1 MNLGLITW
9 IALCLVVTGL
19 GTYTGHKNLRA
30 DWVQTPAH
38 FEKYE
43 IVARKKTTT
52 RHRIVV
58 HYTYTVSGTAYSGKD
73 GSLFGKTYATP
84 EEARQVMTAYSPPE
98 PFIAHYDKNSP
109 AFSDLNPLSRSTA
122 WSYIYLPP
130 LIMVIGIGLF
140 LLGPKL
146 KLNELLTKRA
156 S

>member
-9 IALCLVVTGL
+9 IAVCLVVTGL

-30 DWVQTPAH
+30 DWAQTPAH
-38 FEKYE
+38 FERYE
-43 IVARKKTTT
+43 IVSRKKTTT

-58 HYTYTVSGTAYSGKD
+58 HYAYTVAGTAHSGKD
-73 GSLFGKTYATP
+73 YSLFGKTYATP
-84 EEARQVMTAYSPPE
+84 EEARLAMPASFPTE
-98 PFIAHYDKNSP
+98 PLIAHYDKNNP

-130 LIMVIGIGLF
+130 LIMAIGIGLF

-146 KLNELLTKRA
+146 KLNELLTKR
-156 S
+156 